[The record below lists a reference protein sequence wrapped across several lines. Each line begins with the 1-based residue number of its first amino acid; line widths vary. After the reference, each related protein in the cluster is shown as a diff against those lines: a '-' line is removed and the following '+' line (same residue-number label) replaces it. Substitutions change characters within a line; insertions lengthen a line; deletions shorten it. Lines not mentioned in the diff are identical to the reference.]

1 MLLRLLGTRMRPWAA
16 APGRSCSACAFEV
29 DIQYASTGT
38 FKNSKT
44 VLLCRHMHALQ
55 LQQNSKAF
63 SLADRIKQLSD
74 SQRSY
79 RV

>member
-1 MLLRLLGTRMRPWAA
+1 MHVLLRLISVRKHR
-16 APGRSCSACAFEV
+16 
-29 DIQYASTGT
+29 DI
-38 FKNSKT
+38 KNSKT

-55 LQQNSKAF
+55 LQQNSKAS

-79 RV
+79 RVELAS